1 MCTFCTFLL
10 PASWDAHL
18 AREHWKNWGKS
29 MNLLVNWRSIWVVSQ
44 RGAWFLR
51 PVWEV
56 KVSHG
61 KTNTK
66 RFKWKKWQRHIHMY
80 RVTHV
85 CTCASWAWDVRNV
98 KGDDCLCTCATEQAR
113 KIYRWS
119 VYTVCWLKSV
129 VSCTNRSLEH
139 VFFFL
144 PYITCVTNLNA
155 NMNNSCC
162 PNSTGCNKSKTYMQ
176 IFKVWASLRGKSQT
190 FAWELW
196 KSLDTCWCKRGTIL
210 VQGQNVGVLTGNLS
224 YPLSPLS
231 LPGPVCTV
239 VSQDSCR
246 LKEISAGFHLLQC
259 HVTFSI
265 QYLGQQQAPEM
276 PHWMNAQGSSLNK
289 YNVLTLHHWESVV
302 CFIWLSACSG
312 QTVDREL
319 WHWCEANVQHCKSVW
334 QMSVSESWREVFQR
348 VCPSSLIWFL

>member
-1 MCTFCTFLL
+1 MIVFSLRIKSNTVTHTSSIFFLPSVDFQHQKNWQHTQLLRSTTVFTYLHFPNWDMCTFCTFLL

-162 PNSTGCNKSKTYMQ
+162 PNSTGCNKSKAYAD
-176 IFKVWASLRGKSQT
+176 I
-190 FAWELW
+190 
-196 KSLDTCWCKRGTIL
+196 
-210 VQGQNVGVLTGNLS
+210 
-224 YPLSPLS
+224 
-231 LPGPVCTV
+231 
-239 VSQDSCR
+239 
-246 LKEISAGFHLLQC
+246 
-259 HVTFSI
+259 
-265 QYLGQQQAPEM
+265 
-276 PHWMNAQGSSLNK
+276 
-289 YNVLTLHHWESVV
+289 
-302 CFIWLSACSG
+302 
-312 QTVDREL
+312 
-319 WHWCEANVQHCKSVW
+319 
-334 QMSVSESWREVFQR
+334 
-348 VCPSSLIWFL
+348 